1 MKWVDAVVQKIVN
14 EAYMNKFISELIN
27 QQIEKEF
34 ESAYLYLEFT
44 NYFDSIALYGFA
56 SWYRIQAFEEIDHAM
71 KFYDYMHEMNEQVTF
86 LPIPSPK
93 FSTKNTENVLKKGLE
108 NEKYVTSLIN
118 KIYKTASDNSDF
130 ATLDF
135 LKWFINE
142 QREEEANAQTLLDK
156 FNMFGNTPEGLYL
169 LDKEFGK
176 REK

>member
-1 MKWVDAVVQKIVN
+1 
-14 EAYMNKFISELIN
+14 MNKFTSELIN

-56 SWYRIQAFEEIDHAM
+56 SWYRIQALEEIDHAL

-86 LPIPSPK
+86 LPIPAPK
-93 FSTKNTENVLKKGLE
+93 FSTKNTESVLKKGLE
-108 NEKYVTSLIN
+108 NEKYVTTLIGTIQ
-118 KIYKTASDNSDF
+118 KAASDNSDF

-135 LKWFINE
+135 LTWFIKE
-142 QREEEANAQTLLDK
+142 QREEEENAQNLLDK
-156 FNMFGNTPEGLYL
+156 FNMFGSTPEGLYL